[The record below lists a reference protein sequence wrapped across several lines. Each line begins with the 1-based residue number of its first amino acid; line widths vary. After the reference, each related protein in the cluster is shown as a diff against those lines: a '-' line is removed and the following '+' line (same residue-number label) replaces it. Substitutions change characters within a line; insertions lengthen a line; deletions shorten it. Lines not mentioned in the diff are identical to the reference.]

1 MTYNFDPER
10 WYANERDALEQAHHA
25 GRLDRAAYEAALD
38 RLQDKLDD
46 LWDRLDGSYQLP
58 GGMDGS

>member
-10 WYANERDALEQAHHA
+10 WYDNERDAIERAHRA

-38 RLQDKLDD
+38 RLQQRFDD

-58 GGMDGS
+58 GGGDE

>member
-10 WYANERDALEQAHHA
+10 WFAIECDALEAAFYA
-25 GRLDRAAYEAALD
+25 GRLDRVAYEKAQQ
-38 RLQDKLDD
+38 RLQERLDS

-58 GGMDGS
+58 DDQIR